1 VTEDATARRRQ
12 LGVELR
18 HARTAVGLTQSEV
31 ADSLGV
37 SQAKINKI
45 ERTLMSIRSSELDQL
60 IRLYEIPAERA
71 ALLVELARL
80 DSQEALGR
88 TSWSAYHSLIEIE
101 ENSEKI
107 LSWHSERIPYILQA
121 EYYAF
126 LQAEAAGVKEAD
138 IAGLLR
144 RRMKRQQIFDGADPP
159 SYEAILSESSLRRM
173 PIGRS
178 AVAIDQCAHLL
189 GLMERYEHVSVRILE
204 FKADIPYVDSDFVL
218 LYPKDAGGEA
228 VAYVEYVGDSRLVQ
242 KRRDINMMREFWDRL
257 HKAALSREDSIEYLR
272 VFKA

>member
-1 VTEDATARRRQ
+1 M
-12 LGVELR
+12 ELR

-45 ERTLMSIRSSELDQL
+45 ERTLMSIRSSELDRL
-60 IRLYEIPAERA
+60 IRLYGIPAERA

-88 TSWSAYHSLIEIE
+88 TSWSAYHSLIETE

-121 EYYAF
+121 EYYAL

-138 IAGLLR
+138 IMSLLR
-144 RRMKRQQIFDGADPP
+144 RRMKRQQIFDSADPP

-173 PIGRS
+173 PRGRS
-178 AVAIDQCAHLL
+178 AMAVDQCAHLL

-204 FKADIPYVDSDFVL
+204 FNADMPYVDSDFVL

-228 VAYVEYVGDSRLVQ
+228 VAYVEYVGDSRMVQ
-242 KRRDINMMREFWDRL
+242 KRRDIDMMREFWDRL
-257 HKAALSREDSIEYLR
+257 HKAALSRKDSIEYLR